1 MKPYILNLELGMPP
15 VEFARKK
22 LHQGLRTARASGCR
36 VVKVIHGYGSSGKG
50 GAIRADALKVL
61 AEKKR
66 LGQIRAFVPGE
77 DFSVFSSDTR
87 TMLELCPEL
96 RHDLDLTRQNHGI
109 TMVLL

>member
-1 MKPYILNLELGMPP
+1 MKLYTLNLELGMPS

-22 LHQGLRTARASGCR
+22 LNQGLRTARSTGSL
-36 VVKVIHGYGSSGKG
+36 VVKIIHGYGSTGKG
-50 GAIRADALKVL
+50 GAIRLDTMKVL
-61 AEKKR
+61 GEKKR
-66 LGQIRAFVPGE
+66 AGQIRAFVPGE
-77 DFSVFSSDTR
+77 SYSVFDAATR